1 MPRPRGQRR
10 LGMMPGM
17 RRYKPQGI
25 PAHGLEEIVL
35 SPDQLEAIRLADLE
49 GLYQDQAAERMGVSR
64 ATFGRIVAE
73 AHKKI
78 ADALVNGK
86 MLKIGDESVAP
97 GAWNLACP
105 ACGKV
110 RESVEPVPEGTHC
123 PDCGADGVELWT
135 PGRRGCRGRGHG
147 GPGWGGRQE

>member
-1 MPRPRGQRR
+1 
-10 LGMMPGM
+10 MMPGM

-25 PAHGLEEIVL
+25 PAQGLEEIVL

-86 MLKIGDESVAP
+86 MLKIGDESVEP
-97 GAWNLACP
+97 GAWDLACP
-105 ACGKV
+105 VCGKV
-110 RESVEPVPEGTHC
+110 RQSVEPVPEGTHC
-123 PDCGADGVELWT
+123 PECGADGVELWT
-135 PGRRGCRGRGHG
+135 PGRRGCRGRGHS